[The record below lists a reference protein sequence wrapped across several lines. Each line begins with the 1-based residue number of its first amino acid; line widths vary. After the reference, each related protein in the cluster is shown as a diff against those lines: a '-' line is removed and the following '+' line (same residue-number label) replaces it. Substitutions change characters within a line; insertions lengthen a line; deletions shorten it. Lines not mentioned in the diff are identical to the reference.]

1 MDEATEV
8 HPKVIYQEA
17 CQSKLVNDIRGLLDY
32 LYLDGFYSN
41 IQFLN
46 LHIYSWSVK
55 FNLWILLVM
64 LLINLVTAI

>member
-1 MDEATEV
+1 MDEAMEV

-17 CQSKLVNDIRGLLDY
+17 WQSKLVNDIRGLLDY
-32 LYLDGFYSN
+32 LYLDGYYSD

-46 LHIYSWSVK
+46 LHIYSWSVM
-55 FNLWILLVM
+55 FTLWVLL

>member
-46 LHIYSWSVK
+46 LHIYS
-55 FNLWILLVM
+55 
-64 LLINLVTAI
+64 